1 MKKNG
6 ITGLQSHH
14 RGRGGRHLQ
23 RSLHVSLVLAVCS
36 HVSKGTLKLCLAAD
50 TSYYGSSVS
59 HCGSHSP
66 TPSSLIADKSS
77 HSFSTLDRRPPHAL
91 SPVES
96 PPSRSRM
103 HRACPYTGPIERIS
117 AHSHRF
123 PRSAAI
129 CGFLVI
135 DLWPDPSF
143 VLLQDS

>member
-1 MKKNG
+1 M
-6 ITGLQSHH
+6 
-14 RGRGGRHLQ
+14 
-23 RSLHVSLVLAVCS
+23 SLVLAACS
-36 HVSKGTLKLCLAAD
+36 HVSRGTLKLCLAAD

-103 HRACPYTGPIERIS
+103 HRACPYTGPTERIS
-117 AHSHRF
+117 AHSHKS

-135 DLWPDPSF
+135 DL
-143 VLLQDS
+143 